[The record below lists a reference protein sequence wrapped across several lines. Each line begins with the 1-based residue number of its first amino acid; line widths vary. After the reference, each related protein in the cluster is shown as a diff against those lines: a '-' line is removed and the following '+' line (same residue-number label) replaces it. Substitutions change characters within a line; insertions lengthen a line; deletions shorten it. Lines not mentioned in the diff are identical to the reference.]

1 MLPPSLPP
9 RPPTS
14 TPLPPTPHQSFMHKP
29 ITRHPNNPNLK
40 VVSCVPLLPSS
51 KTWPSAYVLADIP
64 KPTTSASKPADLNNA
79 FISDVT
85 PKDKVA
91 ASQGHQTRLMCSVFA
106 GQGDVKE
113 LWQQYDIDVIPL
125 RDEGVDSNFVI
136 AFRDNVAYYQP
147 IGARVVLSTGRIAQ
161 GSSRKIV
168 SRKMNAVEQRDWDTA
183 QAEMDKNLEEKVMA
197 ELGGHA

>member
-1 MLPPSLPP
+1 
-9 RPPTS
+9 
-14 TPLPPTPHQSFMHKP
+14 
-29 ITRHPNNPNLK
+29 
-40 VVSCVPLLPSS
+40 
-51 KTWPSAYVLADIP
+51 
-64 KPTTSASKPADLNNA
+64 
-79 FISDVT
+79 
-85 PKDKVA
+85 
-91 ASQGHQTRLMCSVFA
+91 MCSVFA